1 MSLSQTYSS
10 GLYAGLMPESFVNRS
25 AAGRELAAR
34 LGHLKDRSPVVI
46 ALPRGGVVVAAE
58 VARALEAPL
67 DVLVVRK
74 VGAPRQPELG
84 LGAIAEGGVL
94 LLNKRLMRQVGVT
107 KEGLQGTIDAATYEL
122 NRRIDVYRG
131 AQDPLQV
138 RGKTVV
144 LVDDGLAT
152 GSTARAAIG
161 ALQHHGAA
169 EIILGV
175 PVGAPAAIR
184 ELSNVVD
191 EVVCVHAPFMLSS
204 VGQYFDDF
212 TQTTDEEV
220 VEILAEARR

>member
-1 MSLSQTYSS
+1 
-10 GLYAGLMPESFVNRS
+10 MPESFMNR
-25 AAGRELAAR
+25 ADAGRRLATK
-34 LGHLKDRSPVVI
+34 LGHLKERSPVVI

-58 VARALEAPL
+58 VAAALDAPL

-107 KEGLQGTIDAATYEL
+107 KEGLQGTIDSATGEL
-122 NRRIDVYRG
+122 NRRLDLYRG
-131 AQDPLQV
+131 THEPLQV
-138 RGKTVV
+138 EGRTVV

-161 ALQHHGAA
+161 ALQHHGAG
-169 EIILGV
+169 EIILAV
-175 PVGAPAAIR
+175 PVGAPSTVR
-184 ELSNVVD
+184 DLSSVVD
-191 EVVCVHAPFMLSS
+191 EVVCLHAPFMLSS
-204 VGQYFDDF
+204 VGQYYEDF

-220 VEILAEARR
+220 IQILAESRR

>member
-1 MSLSQTYSS
+1 
-10 GLYAGLMPESFVNRS
+10 MPESFVNRS

-94 LLNKRLMRQVGVT
+94 LLNKRLMRHVGVT
-107 KEGLQGTIDAATYEL
+107 KEGLQGTIDAATDEL

-184 ELSNVVD
+184 ELSKVVD